1 MGKISSLMQK
11 KQLLCIPIEKKNR
24 TAKATKIKKKNK
36 NHFLL
41 NIEILHIFTVVKQQ
55 KLKKK

>member
-24 TAKATKIKKKNK
+24 TAKATKIKKKN
-36 NHFLL
+36 HFLL

-55 KLKKK
+55 KLKKKQL